1 MAKKQKARKPPKGK
15 KRGPKEL
22 VLKITEDPGA
32 AISRFMG
39 SKKSPKAT
47 K

>member
-1 MAKKQKARKPPKGK
+1 MVKKPKPKPA

-22 VLKITEDPGA
+22 VLKITEDPGE
-32 AISRFMG
+32 AITRFMG
-39 SKKSPKAT
+39 SKKPAPKVT